1 MYIQVNSDMTD
12 SMGPGKLVRHMQ
24 NPSYTYDGLSLSYA
38 NVYDNVMWTL
48 RNRKHSIEVQCLIV
62 IRNAQTERTM
72 LSGRA

>member
-1 MYIQVNSDMTD
+1 MTD
-12 SMGPGKLVRHMQ
+12 SMGPGKLVRHMP